1 MGGTEAANH
10 VKVEEPAGHYSVCT
24 LLDQKTQLDPNDS
37 KWDKL
42 GLPHGQEGIV
52 RGWNMV
58 MEQGRHPQ
66 KSDYSKDYRM
76 KGILSHS
83 VTKE

>member
-1 MGGTEAANH
+1 MLSIAVCAVLHQEAQWDL
-10 VKVEEPAGHYSVCT
+10 T
-24 LLDQKTQLDPNDS
+24 DS

-52 RGWNMV
+52 RGWNML

-76 KGILSHS
+76 KGILSHT
-83 VTKE
+83 V